1 MTCPENVAAASST
14 NLSKVDLKMS
24 RFDVHHPTKSAAKFR
39 QKSQTAYR
47 AYSTAC
53 LLLFCHSHSFTTF
66 HNFPCYESTWHAT
79 LLRSISHPPQLAPG
93 MQWVCSFRRWHQGWA
108 FGAAQL
114 RFRHLKNWHDNHDIT
129 NWFCYAQFSWK
140 PCSSMHSSMHI
151 HHIHTMSYLFHSQL
165 CRWSNNSLSNLY
177 AHGESEAVGAWYQIY
192 PACPEDLTLWV
203 GVAWPGRPGSW
214 SVPPPKFGQRE
225 GGSGSASSLPSMKTY
240 ENYGDSRARTKND
253 IDWNSPG
260 YSSMK

>member
-1 MTCPENVAAASST
+1 MPWKCGRSKQYKLVKSRPENVEIRCASPNKISGQIPPEVT
-14 NLSKVDLKMS
+14 NSLQGL
-24 RFDVHHPTKSAAKFR
+24 
-39 QKSQTAYR
+39 QYR
-47 AYSTAC
+47 VFVTF
-53 LLLFCHSHSFTTF
+53 LSFTTF

-108 FGAAQL
+108 FGAVQL

-225 GGSGSASSLPSMKTY
+225 GESGSASSLPSMKTY

>member
-1 MTCPENVAAASST
+1 MWPQQAVQTCQTCQPENVEIRWP
-14 NLSKVDLKMS
+14 NSKARSHKQ
-24 RFDVHHPTKSAAKFR
+24 PTVPR
-39 QKSQTAYR
+39 C
-47 AYSTAC
+47 TAC
-53 LLLFCHSHSFTTF
+53 LLLFCHSQHFTTF
-66 HNFPCYESTWHAT
+66 HADYESTWHAT
-79 LLRSISHPPQLAPG
+79 LLRSISQHPPQLAPG

-129 NWFCYAQFSWK
+129 NWFCYAKFSSGSHVQACIFTIFI
-140 PCSSMHSSMHI
+140 PC
-151 HHIHTMSYLFHSQL
+151 HTYFILNFADDQTTPCLICL
-165 CRWSNNSLSNLY
+165 CSWWEWGSRCLIP
-177 AHGESEAVGAWYQIY
+177 QIY

-203 GVAWPGRPGSW
+203 GVAWTGRPGSW

-225 GGSGSASSLPSMKTY
+225 GESGSASSLPSMKTY

-260 YSSMK
+260 YSSIE